1 MRTIYT
7 ANSCGARFNY
17 AGMRSLVAMQRT
29 KAMLFSLLWAMSLIF
44 LTQPDARAQTV
55 TSGAVRGVVYEVGAK
70 MPIAGATV
78 TVTNRDTGL
87 VRSALTDASGEY
99 FIKMLPVGVYS
110 VSGSMQGYEIVPTS
124 TTNIPVRILDPSV
137 VTPPPIE
144 LRKIGAPALAGTTP
158 SGVQPTN
165 SQPATTQSTTAQRA
179 VAQTTTAPPAGQAT
193 TPPVS
198 APDDVT
204 DSEQLVNTTNA
215 SRTQHFDSRLL
226 LALPFSGIRT
236 FDDLALLTPGVAPP
250 PLAIGTNVGPGIG
263 PGVGTSGQFAVNGIR
278 SRANNFTIDGS
289 DNNDEDIGVRRQGFT
304 SLVPQSIESVQ
315 AMQVIT
321 LLPEPQLG
329 RNMGAQV
336 NAVSR
341 SGGRALHGTLYGF
354 LTDKRLKARDF
365 FDLTGGPAT
374 FPLTRSSDGA
384 PVRIGR
390 LAAGRLLDVRPL
402 APANPIGGENPYT
415 RGQYGFVLGG
425 PVVKEWTRFF
435 VSYERQDINASKE
448 SHFAVPTVAQRG
460 LFGRG
465 DVGLTDTAGNGVF
478 PTSLEGNAFLSLY
491 PFPNNPGGPYGPATF
506 TQVLPASA
514 DGNIFSIKLDHE
526 VKAFGK
532 QHVLS
537 G

>member
-1 MRTIYT
+1 MRTIHT
-7 ANSCGARFNY
+7 THSCVARFNIP
-17 AGMRSLVAMQRT
+17 GMRSLVAIQRT

-44 LTQPDARAQTV
+44 LTMPETQAQTV
-55 TSGAVRGVVYEVGAK
+55 TSGAVRGVVYEVGART
-70 MPIAGATV
+70 PIAGATV

-87 VRSALTDASGEY
+87 VRSTLTDASGEY
-99 FIKMLPVGVYS
+99 FIKMLPVGVYT
-110 VSGSMQGYEIVPTS
+110 VNGSMQGYELVPTS

-144 LRKIGAPALAGTTP
+144 LRKIVAPELAGTSP
-158 SGVQPTN
+158 AGAQPTN
-165 SQPATTQSTTAQRA
+165 SQPANSRPTNSQRAPTRQTTAQRA
-179 VAQTTTAPPAGQAT
+179 GAQPATAPPTGQPAS
-193 TPPVS
+193 PPGSAADEVS
-198 APDDVT
+198 A
-204 DSEQLVNTTNA
+204 SEQLVNTTNA
-215 SRTQHFDSRLL
+215 SRTQHFDSRPL

-250 PLAIGTNVGPGIG
+250 PLAIGSNVGPGIG

-341 SGGRALHGTLYGF
+341 SGGRALHGALYGF

-390 LAAGRLLDVRPL
+390 LAAGQLLDVRPL

-435 VSYERQDINASKE
+435 VSYERQDINA
-448 SHFAVPTVAQRG
+448 
-460 LFGRG
+460 
-465 DVGLTDTAGNGVF
+465 
-478 PTSLEGNAFLSLY
+478 
-491 PFPNNPGGPYGPATF
+491 
-506 TQVLPASA
+506 
-514 DGNIFSIKLDHE
+514 
-526 VKAFGK
+526 
-532 QHVLS
+532 
-537 G
+537 